1 MTDPFSVCV
10 GVIGV
15 FGPAKKVCNGL
26 IVLKHAPREIEELRN
41 ALLHL
46 TAVLDRVAVM
56 IQTAGR
62 PDNSHELLQLAL
74 DEATR
79 VAEPLHACLGEFT
92 SSDESTS
99 LRKRFD
105 RVIWSRKR
113 GSIKDYTV
121 RLVSVKLSLILAL
134 EAEQI
139 CSTSRIET
147 KLESVAEKCA
157 VMFSQK
163 PQLYPAHADQGHGPH
178 SPLIGTGAN
187 SQQTHPL
194 SFSSRSVEFLQRCFG
209 LGQNIEQVMSS
220 ERCDCNCHLS
230 SSWGSPTYL
239 VSIFGRIHIARRP
252 SAPCYQSTCRKSCEA
267 TWVTTSFFWYT
278 PAWWPTQRMIAVT
291 LFSTPHLNPYI
302 VLSFPQIVASDS
314 MIFHFATTGNVS
326 GVRGCWKPGQLPQ
339 TTSSYAIQANN
350 IEACRLLMKA
360 RGRPDLQTAASM
372 TALDLA
378 IAKVLA
384 VAAEEETLPGLTE
397 LFQIQD
403 GIGNQRFSRL
413 HETVLCSKAESLT
426 QALDQDIVSLDTPDA
441 HGRTPISWA
450 AARGNHD
457 AVRIL
462 MDHLAD
468 VHLADVSGMTP
479 LHYAA
484 TSNSLA
490 CLTLL
495 FGHGADLSA
504 KDKDRGWTPLHYAA
518 FNQANPS
525 WVEELLVHGADVNVK
540 TDNLKT
546 ALVLAIMKCHHL
558 TARSLIK
565 HGAAINLK
573 GLDGFTPLNSTLIS
587 NSSACMQVLIDA
599 GISLNEIA
607 WKGQTVLHLIALYAN
622 EEMIDC
628 LMKADF
634 SRLVLDAVDGARK
647 TAQELL
653 KSASRKA
660 SALVVRAFARLC
672 DKVLDDIIFAN
683 EADSQD
689 FEDALEEL

>member
-15 FGPAKKVCNGL
+15 FGAAKKVCNDL
-26 IVLKHAPREIEELRN
+26 IALKHAPREIEELQG
-41 ALLHL
+41 ALHHL
-46 TAVLDRVAVM
+46 TAVLDRVAVT

-62 PDNSHELLQLAL
+62 PDKSNELLQLAL

-79 VAEPLHACLGEFT
+79 VAEPLHACGGQLT
-92 SSDESTS
+92 SGDESTS
-99 LRKRFD
+99 LRKGFD

-113 GSIKDYTV
+113 GSINDYTV
-121 RLVSVKLSLILAL
+121 RLVNVKVSLIFAL
-134 EAEQI
+134 QAEQI

-209 LGQNIEQVMSS
+209 LGQNIEQVMLS

-267 TWVTTSFFWYT
+267 TWVTTSESFFWHT
-278 PAWWPTQRMIAVT
+278 PTWWPTQRMILVT
-291 LFSTPHLNPYI
+291 LFSTPHLNPHI
-302 VLSFPQIVASDS
+302 VLSFPKIVASDS
-314 MIFHFATTGNVS
+314 MIFHSATTGNVS
-326 GVRGCWKPGQLPQ
+326 GIRGLLEAGAASPDDIKCDGGFTALH
-339 TTSSYAIQANN
+339 YAIQASN
-350 IEACRLLMKA
+350 IEACRFLMKA
-360 RGRPDLQTAASM
+360 RGRPDLQTTASM

-378 IAKVLA
+378 IAKVL
-384 VAAEEETLPGLTE
+384 T
-397 LFQIQD
+397 IQD

-413 HETVLCSKAESLT
+413 HETVLSSKAESLT

-441 HGRTPISWA
+441 NGRTPISWA
-450 AARGNHD
+450 AARGNHEV
-457 AVRIL
+457 VRIL

-468 VHLADVSGMTP
+468 DHLADVSGMTP

-504 KDKDRGWTPLHYAA
+504 KDKDRGWNPLHYAA
-518 FNQANPS
+518 FHQANPS

-628 LMKADF
+628 LMKADL
-634 SRLVLDAVDGARK
+634 SRLDLDAVDGAGK

-683 EADSQD
+683 KADSQD
-689 FEDALEEL
+689 FEDVLEEL

>member
-10 GVIGV
+10 RVTGV
-15 FGPAKKVCNGL
+15 FGAAKKVCNGL

-41 ALLHL
+41 ALHHL
-46 TAVLDRVAVM
+46 TAVLDRVAVT
-56 IQTAGR
+56 IQTAWR
-62 PDNSHELLQLAL
+62 TDNSNKPLQLAL
-74 DEATR
+74 DEATC
-79 VAEPLHACLGEFT
+79 VAEPLHACLGEIAL
-92 SSDESTS
+92 SDESTS
-99 LRKRFD
+99 LRKGFD
-105 RVIWSRKR
+105 QVIWSRKR

-121 RLVSVKLSLILAL
+121 RFVSVRVSLSFAL
-134 EAEQI
+134 QAEQI
-139 CSTSRIET
+139 FSSSRIET
-147 KLESVAEKCA
+147 KLESGAEKCA

-178 SPLIGTGAN
+178 SPRIGTGAN

-209 LGQNIEQVMSS
+209 LGQIIEQVMSS
-220 ERCDCNCHLS
+220 ERCNCNCHLP
-230 SSWGSPTYL
+230 SSWESPTYL
-239 VSIFGRIHIARRP
+239 VSILGRIRIARRP
-252 SAPCYQSTCRKSCEA
+252 SAPRYQSTCSKSCEA

-278 PAWWPTQRMIAVT
+278 PAWWPTQRMISVT
-291 LFSTPHLNPYI
+291 LCSTPHLNPHI
-302 VLSFPQIVASDS
+302 VLSFPKIVASDS

-326 GVRGCWKPGQLPQ
+326 GIRGLLEAG
-339 TTSSYAIQANN
+339 TTSPEDIRCDGEFTALHYAIQASN
-350 IEACRLLMKA
+350 IEACRFLMKA
-360 RGRPDLQTAASM
+360 RGRPDLQTAASI

-384 VAAEEETLPGLTE
+384 VAAEEETLHGLTE
-397 LFQIQD
+397 LFQNQD
-403 GIGNQRFSRL
+403 GIGNRRFSRL
-413 HETVLCSKAESLT
+413 HETVLCSMAESLT
-426 QALDQDIVSLDTPDA
+426 QALDQNIASLDTPDA

-450 AARGNHD
+450 AARGNHE

-468 VHLADVSGMTP
+468 VYLADVSGMTP
-479 LHYAA
+479 LHHAA

-495 FGHGADLSA
+495 LGHGADPSA

-518 FNQANPS
+518 FHQANPY

-540 TDNLKT
+540 TATSKQR
-546 ALVLAIMKCHHL
+546 C
-558 TARSLIK
+558 
-565 HGAAINLK
+565 
-573 GLDGFTPLNSTLIS
+573 
-587 NSSACMQVLIDA
+587 SACMQVLIDT
-599 GISLNEIA
+599 GISLDEIA

-628 LMKADF
+628 LMKADL
-634 SRLVLDAVDGARK
+634 SHLDLDAVDEANK

-653 KSASRKA
+653 KSESRKA
-660 SALVVRAFARLC
+660 SAPVVRAFAQLC
-672 DKVLDDIIFAN
+672 DKVLDDIICAN